1 MLSVAYEPA
10 KGVVVLYFSGA
21 LVPAD
26 FIQLDASLRQLRK
39 TASIRGM
46 IADFTGA
53 ERFDV
58 SIDQVK
64 MWASRKQVLPGI
76 PKVLVAP
83 RDLAYGMLRIFA
95 VYREA
100 AGGGEPMLVRDRASG
115 FSHFEI
121 AEETLESVA

>member
-1 MLSVAYEPA
+1 MLSIAFTPA

-26 FIQLDASLRQLRK
+26 FVKLDASLRQLRQ

-58 SIDQVK
+58 SIDQVM
-64 MWASRKQVLPGI
+64 MWAARKQVLPAI

-83 RDLAYGMLRIFA
+83 HDLAYGMLRIFV

-100 AGGGEPMLVRDRASG
+100 AGGGEPTLVRDRASA
-115 FSHFEI
+115 FSRFEI
-121 AEETLESVA
+121 AEEALESVG